1 MKLFLCGGGSGEKT
15 TLAMKKFSELIDK
28 TKPLLYVPLAMKEER
43 YPSCL
48 EWISEEVKSINIKK
62 IDMVKSKE
70 ELEEKN
76 FEEYCAVFIGGGNTY
91 KLLKDLKDSLAFEK
105 LKEFIENDG
114 VVFGGS
120 AGAIIFGSDIDT
132 CKYEDDNE
140 TVKLRDTKGFN
151 VLNDFSLLCHFD
163 KKEEQTKINEE
174 YLIKFSKNN
183 KILYLPEEDT
193 IFINGKDIE
202 LIGNEKYLVFE
213 NNNKDIIDPNKI
225 NIKEII
231 N

>member
-15 TLAMKKFSELIDK
+15 ILAMKKFEELIDK
-28 TKPLLYVPLAMKEER
+28 NKPLLYIPLAMKEER

-48 EWISEEVKSINIKK
+48 KWISEEVKSINIDK

-70 ELEEKN
+70 ELEEKD

-91 KLLKDLKDSLAFEK
+91 KLLKDLKDSGSFEK
-105 LKEFIENDG
+105 LKEFIENG
-114 VVFGGS
+114 GIVFGGS

-132 CKYEDDNE
+132 CKYDDDNE
-140 TVKLRDTKGFN
+140 TVKLKDTKGFN
-151 VLNDFSLLCHFD
+151 VLNDFSLLCHFN

-183 KILYLPEEDT
+183 KTLYLPEEDT
-193 IFINGKDIE
+193 IFINGDNIE

-213 NNNKDIIDPNKI
+213 QNKKTTIDPNKK
-225 NIKEII
+225 NIKEIV